1 MRGIDKNT
9 QSDGEIWLKN
19 VKNYFYNFVVKMTFR
34 VLNAFSSFFRSW
46 VQMDSDCFWS
56 SLEKRLGDVIGQGIP
71 MCRIGSIKSKV
82 PVQPSK
88 ALQLMLPQQEGHDN
102 SGYAMVMQDLY
113 GIFEGYK
120 DKPLLSVACTQRGIR
135 MVKEFMH
142 DHNFMQIFGW
152 EPDVDRRPGLDIEA
166 MPCYLFHNYDYPY
179 EYRHKSQAER
189 EELLLDIRL
198 ALRELLEKE
207 QEGFVYSFWPD
218 VLTLKEI
225 GDPRDIATY
234 FRLWDD
240 DCPLQAKSIVT
251 QCRQN
256 TNYDIVRYAA
266 HPFFLQGYTLC
277 ANGENTFYT
286 KNKEYQKSLHR
297 GYIGFESDTQNFLY
311 TLHYVLHELK
321 WPIKYYKH
329 VITPLPFAEAD
340 SREDR
345 DVLALIRQSLGH
357 LEINGPNSIIAVLP
371 DGKMMTCCDSKKLR
385 PVVVGSNGTMV
396 AIASEV
402 CGLNEILPD
411 RDPSQDIYPNEREVV
426 VIDNDLVVQRWKQ

>member
-1 MRGIDKNT
+1 
-9 QSDGEIWLKN
+9 
-19 VKNYFYNFVVKMTFR
+19 
-34 VLNAFSSFFRSW
+34 
-46 VQMDSDCFWS
+46 
-56 SLEKRLGDVIGQGIP
+56 
-71 MCRIGSIKSKV
+71 MCRIGSIKSRV
-82 PVQPSK
+82 PVQPSR
-88 ALQLMLPQQEGHDN
+88 ALHLMLPQQEGHDN

-113 GIFEGYK
+113 GVFEEHK
-120 DKPLLSVACTQRGIR
+120 DKPLLSVACTRQGEQ
-135 MVKEFMH
+135 MVEAFMR
-142 DHNFMQIFGW
+142 DHGFVQVFDW

-166 MPCYLFHNYDYPY
+166 MPCYLFRNYDYPS
-179 EYRHKSQAER
+179 ECRHGTREER
-189 EELLLDIRL
+189 EELLLDVRL
-198 ALRELLEKE
+198 ALRALLEE
-207 QEGFVYSFWPD
+207 SGQGFVYSFWPD

-225 GDPRDIATY
+225 GDPRDIAAY
-234 FRLWDD
+234 FRLWND
-240 DCPLQAKSIVT
+240 DCPLRAKSIVT

-266 HPFFLQGYTLC
+266 HPFFMQGYTLC

-297 GYIGFESDTQNFLY
+297 GYIGFESDTQTFLY

-321 WPIKYYKH
+321 WPIRYYKH

-340 SREDR
+340 RREDR

-371 DGKMMTCCDSKKLR
+371 GGEMLTCCDSKKLR
-385 PVVVGSNGTMV
+385 PAVVGSDGVTV

-402 CGLNEILPD
+402 CGLNAILPD
-411 RDPSQDIYPNEREVV
+411 RDVSRDIYPDEREVV